1 MIMKIKRFF
10 QSMILFTL
18 GAGPLFAQT
27 YFLAGT
33 VKDYYSNT
41 PLDSAKVELIFKNI
55 PDKRDSVYTDNFG
68 NWNYTL
74 TNITSENNFIPTD
87 LTLSQNYPNP
97 FNPST
102 KISFSINSTGR
113 VKLIVHDAIG
123 QEIESREFFL
133 QSGNYTVDWFGAG
146 AAGIYFYSIEF
157 NGNRLTKKMI
167 QLDGS
172 NRGGFGNP
180 YSNGAQV
187 NFKKSFSGSINLDLM
202 FSRFGYENDTMN
214 ISVNSNLNIPRSL
227 TSLHHR
233 AFVFDLHNDVIEKVV
248 YGYQLGTLNSNN
260 HSDIPRFIKGGVDAQ
275 MLALWP
281 NPSRYPSTSFQ
292 HTMAMIDS
300 FQSQLAKNPDKF
312 KHARNSS
319 QIDSLLGSERVI
331 GILAVEGGHAIEN
344 SIDKLKEFYTK
355 GARYMTITWNNSTS
369 WATAAADAQALT
381 KGLSEFG
388 RQVIKSMDSLGII
401 IDISHVGK
409 KTIEDI
415 LTVTTNPIIA
425 SHSGVRALRNDKRNL
440 YDEQIIA
447 IANSGGV
454 IGVVF
459 YPPFL
464 TTSTTARIDTVI
476 KHIDYIKNLV
486 GIDHIALGSDF
497 DGIDKVVVGLED
509 VTKYPDLTMAL
520 LRKGYSYEDVKKI
533 LGGNFLRVF
542 KQVCK

>member
-1 MIMKIKRFF
+1 MKIKRFF

-180 YSNGAQV
+180 YSNGAKV
-187 NFKKSFSGSINLDLM
+187 NFKKSFSGSINLDII

-214 ISVNSNLNIPRSL
+214 ISVNSNQNITKAL

-233 AFVFDLHNDVIEKVV
+233 AFVIDLHNDVMEKVV
-248 YGYQLGTLNSNN
+248 HGYQLGTLNSNN

-281 NPSRYPSTSFQ
+281 SPTTYPTTSFQ

-300 FQSQLAKNPDKF
+300 FQSQLARNPDKF
-312 KHARNSS
+312 KQARNSLE
-319 QIDSLLGSERVI
+319 IDSLLGSERVI

-425 SHSGVRALRNDKRNL
+425 SHSGVRALRNHSRNL
-440 YDEQIIA
+440 YDDQIIA

-459 YPPFL
+459 YPSFL
-464 TTSTTARIDTVI
+464 TTDSTATIETVI

-486 GIDHIALGSDF
+486 GINHIALGSDF
-497 DGIDKVVVGLED
+497 
-509 VTKYPDLTMAL
+509 
-520 LRKGYSYEDVKKI
+520 
-533 LGGNFLRVF
+533 
-542 KQVCK
+542 

>member
-1 MIMKIKRFF
+1 MKIKRFF

-202 FSRFGYENDTMN
+202 FSRF
-214 ISVNSNLNIPRSL
+214 
-227 TSLHHR
+227 
-233 AFVFDLHNDVIEKVV
+233 
-248 YGYQLGTLNSNN
+248 
-260 HSDIPRFIKGGVDAQ
+260 
-275 MLALWP
+275 
-281 NPSRYPSTSFQ
+281 
-292 HTMAMIDS
+292 
-300 FQSQLAKNPDKF
+300 
-312 KHARNSS
+312 
-319 QIDSLLGSERVI
+319 
-331 GILAVEGGHAIEN
+331 
-344 SIDKLKEFYTK
+344 
-355 GARYMTITWNNSTS
+355 
-369 WATAAADAQALT
+369 
-381 KGLSEFG
+381 
-388 RQVIKSMDSLGII
+388 
-401 IDISHVGK
+401 
-409 KTIEDI
+409 
-415 LTVTTNPIIA
+415 
-425 SHSGVRALRNDKRNL
+425 
-440 YDEQIIA
+440 
-447 IANSGGV
+447 
-454 IGVVF
+454 
-459 YPPFL
+459 
-464 TTSTTARIDTVI
+464 
-476 KHIDYIKNLV
+476 
-486 GIDHIALGSDF
+486 
-497 DGIDKVVVGLED
+497 
-509 VTKYPDLTMAL
+509 
-520 LRKGYSYEDVKKI
+520 
-533 LGGNFLRVF
+533 
-542 KQVCK
+542 